1 MSKFKLFNYFEY
13 IQNKTICPN
22 IYSKVKEHKYLVPV
36 KLYRSKSSN
45 FFSTVR
51 NSRFPFLNE
60 NKKINYSD
68 EDNLFLKTIKKISR
82 NFANK
87 NNKFSLSSKNSNKN
101 QPFRNYINI
110 NNLVQL
116 NKKDEKNFISNAIE
130 KEKDILISKYNSL
143 LKIKK
148 PSKKINRQIFS
159 KVKVL
164 LEEKLIKNI
173 FEEKKKS
180 LSNQNEKILKDFKN
194 QIDYDFKEKLNQT
207 GQKIRKI
214 KIKLNN
220 IVNKIPS
227 MFDKDY
233 DDIMIKMEL

>member
-1 MSKFKLFNYFEY
+1 M
-13 IQNKTICPN
+13 
-22 IYSKVKEHKYLVPV
+22 
-36 KLYRSKSSN
+36 
-45 FFSTVR
+45 
-51 NSRFPFLNE
+51 
-60 NKKINYSD
+60 
-68 EDNLFLKTIKKISR
+68 
-82 NFANK
+82 
-87 NNKFSLSSKNSNKN
+87 
-101 QPFRNYINI
+101 
-110 NNLVQL
+110 VQL
-116 NKKDEKNFISNAIE
+116 NKKDEKNFINNAIE

-180 LSNQNEKILKDFKN
+180 LSNQNEKIIKDFKN